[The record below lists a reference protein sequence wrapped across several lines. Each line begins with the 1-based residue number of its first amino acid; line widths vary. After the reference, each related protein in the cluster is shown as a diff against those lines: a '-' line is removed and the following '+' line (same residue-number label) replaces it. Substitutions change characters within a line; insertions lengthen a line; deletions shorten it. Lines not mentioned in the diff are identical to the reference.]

1 MLFDLG
7 NEYQRTQFA
16 GKVKELWRTSS
27 LIDLSVRHPN
37 RTIKQNRYLH
47 LIIGWWALNYGCSM
61 EYAKRKF
68 FKLECNK
75 DTFLTIKTNK
85 AGEQYYDLISTKD
98 LTTEQMTICIERFR
112 KMAVTFRHPKKGIFS
127 PTLRESNKKTKS
139 IYDKGIRLQ
148 HD

>member
-1 MLFDLG
+1 MLYDLG

-16 GKVKELWRTSS
+16 DKVKELWRTSS

-75 DTFLTIKTNK
+75 ETFLTIKTNK

-112 KMAVTFRHPKKGIFS
+112 NYCAENGCYIPS
-127 PTLRESNKKTKS
+127 PEERNFLTYIEREQQKNQK
-139 IYDKGIRLQ
+139 YL
-148 HD
+148 